1 MAGRERRIEIFPCS
15 SLPAKTVI
23 AIQVDAFVSA
33 YGSVPDISRVKDT
46 ALHMDTVP
54 LPLASP
60 GSPNTFAVPMV
71 GTFQADLVAT
81 RVMLDA
87 APCVHRAACNG

>member
-1 MAGRERRIEIFPCS
+1 
-15 SLPAKTVI
+15 
-23 AIQVDAFVSA
+23 
-33 YGSVPDISRVKDT
+33 VPDISRVKDT

-87 APCVHRAACNG
+87 AWAMRAPGRVQWMTNVNWGG